1 MHFYNFLF
9 NYSNEFNLINIMD
22 VLSFFWEKPNPF
34 MALQKSN
41 SSENTN

>member
-9 NYSNEFNLINIMD
+9 NYRNEFNLIKIMEI
-22 VLSFFWEKPNPF
+22 LSFLREKPNPF

-41 SSENTN
+41 SSENTK